1 MVISTQHTKNA
12 DLDALSRRPAPAR
25 HHAGAARPRLDT
37 EGYRLFANPSGRFE
51 LGGPQADT
59 GLTGRKIIVDTY
71 GGFARHGGGA
81 FSGKDP
87 SKVDRS
93 GRLCRPL
100 GGKARR
106 RLGGGL
112 AL

>member
-1 MVISTQHTKNA
+1 MISTQHTKDA
-12 DLDALSRRPAPAR
+12 DLEHAARRPAPAR
-25 HHAGAARPRLDT
+25 HHARAARPGSTPTATGSSPTRAGVSSSAARRPT
-37 EGYRLFANPSGRFE
+37 P
-51 LGGPQADT
+51 

-93 GRLCRPL
+93 GRLRRPL

-106 RLGGGL
+106 RIRRRLPL
-112 AL
+112 